1 MPALTPSQTVGPYF
15 ALGLCTRPL
24 ADVVPPDSE
33 HAVRLGGRVVD
44 GEGNPMPDAVVEL
57 WQADEEGNYRGDF
70 GWARCGTDET
80 GSYEFTILKPGRVR
94 GPNGELQAPHLTLL
108 VFARGLLKPVL
119 TRVYFPDEERAN
131 EEDDV
136 VAGLEDERE
145 RSSLVAR
152 GSGAGLRFDVYLQ
165 GDDQTVFFT
174 V

>member
-1 MPALTPSQTVGPYF
+1 
-15 ALGLCTRPL
+15 
-24 ADVVPPDSE
+24 
-33 HAVRLGGRVVD
+33 
-44 GEGNPMPDAVVEL
+44 
-57 WQADEEGNYRGDF
+57 
-70 GWARCGTDET
+70 
-80 GSYEFTILKPGRVR
+80 
-94 GPNGELQAPHLTLL
+94 

-136 VAGLEDERE
+136 LAGLEDERE